1 MYYSTVVLT
10 TEKEPCVSGPV
21 QLKPCYSRVDC
32 FINAGCYYLI
42 FFFFAFI
49 LNLWDV
55 FKGCVYSGAPQV
67 HGNVE
72 TLMLKKTDQ

>member
-1 MYYSTVVLT
+1 MLLS
-10 TEKEPCVSGPV
+10 
-21 QLKPCYSRVDC
+21 D
-32 FINAGCYYLI
+32 

-72 TLMLKKTDQ
+72 TLNDVKKN

>member
-1 MYYSTVVLT
+1 ML
-10 TEKEPCVSGPV
+10 
-21 QLKPCYSRVDC
+21 DA
-32 FINAGCYYLI
+32 II
-42 FFFFAFI
+42 WFFFAFI

-72 TLMLKKTDQ
+72 TLNDVKKNWSMKYFKYRLVRVLNNFSFVYKENMSLKGDLISYS